1 MGTSYATISDVELY
15 WRNLTESEQTT
26 ATQMIA
32 DASAKIRLRAS
43 ARGKNFDEMILANTD
58 LQDVAKTVVVKCVI
72 NAMKVVEAV
81 PATQFSESAGGYS
94 ISGTYYAPG
103 GGLTIS
109 KKDWAELGLGSQSYG
124 GLDIY
129 GVD

>member
-1 MGTSYATISDVELY
+1 MGASYATIADVELY
-15 WRNLTESEQTT
+15 WRNLTQDEQAT

-32 DASAKIRLRAS
+32 DTSSKIRLRAS
-43 ARGKNFDEMILANTD
+43 ARGKNFDEMLLVNPDLA
-58 LQDVAKTVVVKCVI
+58 DVAKTIVVKCVI

-109 KKDWAELGLGSQSYG
+109 KKDWAELGLGSQTYG
-124 GLDIY
+124 GLDVY
-129 GVD
+129 GVN